1 MAMFSSSERET
12 PRAVPEGRDARIS
25 ILAAGTTVAGE
36 LRTNG
41 VVRIEGKVEGSLN
54 AGGQVLV
61 AKGGVVEGDIRT
73 RQAVI
78 AGEVRGG
85 IFADERV
92 ELQASCKVDGD
103 VTTPQIVIQE
113 GGKLD
118 GRIRM
123 EKPEAARPG
132 QRSGSEADSRAAR
145 PIREIGGLKSAV

>member
-1 MAMFSSSERET
+1 MAMFSTSEREA
-12 PRAVPEGRDARIS
+12 PRPATEGRDARIS
-25 ILAAGTTVAGE
+25 ILAPGTTVAGE
-36 LRTNG
+36 LRTDG
-41 VVRIEGKVEGSLN
+41 VVRIEGKVEGSLH

-61 AKGGVVEGDIRT
+61 AKGGVVQGDIRT
-73 RQAVI
+73 REAII

-85 IFADERV
+85 IFAEQRV

-123 EKPEAARPG
+123 AKPEAAKPG
-132 QRSGSEADSRAAR
+132 QRPGSDAVAR
-145 PIREIGGLKSAV
+145 PIREIGGLKSAG